1 VRKKGIVEYR
11 AVVLAAGESK
21 RMGEQKLLLPFHGR
35 PMIEHTLEVASRWKP
50 LVVAGRE
57 VAEYLAQREGV
68 AVVRNDHPERGMT
81 YSLALANEA
90 IERDA
95 ALIVLLGDK
104 PLVSPQIVETLC
116 DASADADVA
125 FPREPQTG
133 EPGHPVIF
141 SPRARAK
148 ISSLPDGDSL
158 RALRDDPSLE
168 RREIPV
174 ADLGAYFDIDTAGSL
189 EE

>member
-1 VRKKGIVEYR
+1 MEYR

-35 PMIEHTLEVASRWKP
+35 PMIEHALEAASRWKP

-57 VAEYLAQREGV
+57 VAAYLAEREGI
-68 AVVRNDHPERGMT
+68 AVVRNENPERGMT
-81 YSLALANEA
+81 HSLVLANEA
-90 IERDA
+90 IERAA
-95 ALIVLLGDK
+95 ALVVLLGDK
-104 PLVSPQIVETLC
+104 PLMSPQIIESVC
-116 DASADADVA
+116 NAGADADIA
-125 FPREPQTG
+125 FPREPHTG

-148 ISSLPDGDSL
+148 IPSLPDGDSL
-158 RALRDDPSLE
+158 HALRDDPSLE
-168 RREIPV
+168 RREIV
-174 ADLGAYFDIDTAGSL
+174 LDDLGAYFDIDTAGSL

>member
-1 VRKKGIVEYR
+1 VEYR

-35 PMIEHTLEVASRWKP
+35 PMIEHVLEAAAEWKP

-57 VAEYLAQREGV
+57 VAAYLAQREGV
-68 AVVRNDHPERGMT
+68 EVVRNDDPGRGMAH
-81 YSLALANEA
+81 SVVLANDA
-90 IERDA
+90 IRPDA

-104 PLVSPQIVETLC
+104 PLVSPQIIERLC
-116 DASADADVA
+116 ASCADADIA
-125 FPREPQTG
+125 FPREPHTG
-133 EPGHPVIF
+133 DPGHPVIF
-141 SPRARAK
+141 SPRARTK
-148 ISSLPDGDSL
+148 IPLLPDGDSL
-158 RALRDDPSLE
+158 HALRDDPSLE
-168 RREIPV
+168 RREIAI